1 TAGGRGTEFKESA
14 TAELIFP
21 RNWHVETPCR
31 AFATRHLEKPLPE
44 LSRAAQVS
52 YRISPE
58 EGQAD
63 LRGTVGPLPGVVIAR
78 NGLVE
83 QVGDALRE
91 LIIDQALA
99 PGERLN
105 ITALARQLG
114 VSDTPV
120 REALG

>member
-1 TAGGRGTEFKESA
+1 MG
-14 TAELIFP
+14 
-21 RNWHVETPCR
+21 
-31 AFATRHLEKPLPE
+31 
-44 LSRAAQVS
+44 
-52 YRISPE
+52 
-58 EGQAD
+58 
-63 LRGTVGPLPGVVIAR
+63 LRGPVRPLPGVVIAR

-120 REALG
+120 REALGRLQSERLLTFEP